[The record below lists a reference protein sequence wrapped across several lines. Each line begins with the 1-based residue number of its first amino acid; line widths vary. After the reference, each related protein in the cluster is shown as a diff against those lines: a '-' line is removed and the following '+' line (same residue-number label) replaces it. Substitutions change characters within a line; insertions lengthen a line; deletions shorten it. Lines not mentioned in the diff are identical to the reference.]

1 MLKMSLEFLLLAS
14 LLGGIV
20 FILREDPVRFRE
32 VVGQIPLVESIVPKP
47 CREPIPYVIG
57 SFDARFGIS
66 EADFQIAIAEAARVW
81 DQASG
86 RTLFSED
93 PKATLKINLIYDER
107 QAETDR
113 LKVLSDSLAKVQAS
127 QIVLS
132 EKQLSL
138 SARYAATKKEYEKLL
153 GQFQSDQEKYNREV
167 EYWNDRGGAPEE
179 EYKDLM
185 KEKTL
190 LRKAYARLES
200 KRGELNEFAR
210 GLNST
215 SRIETK
221 LIEGYNAEVLEY
233 KETYGEPEEFQ
244 EGLYTG
250 KSIDIYQ
257 FEDRNQLVLVLAHEL
272 GHALG
277 IDHVA
282 NPTSLMYHFMA
293 EQSDMLK
300 LSNED
305 MVALKTACALP

>member
-1 MLKMSLEFLLLAS
+1 MLKMSLEFLLLTS

-20 FILREDPVRFRE
+20 FILREDPIRFRE
-32 VVGQIPLVESIVPKP
+32 VVGQIPLIDSFIPKP
-47 CREPIPYVIG
+47 CREPIPYAIG
-57 SFDARFGIS
+57 SFDTRFGIS
-66 EADFQIAIAEAARVW
+66 EADFQIAIAEAAHAW

-86 RTLFSED
+86 RTLFATD

-113 LKVLSDSLAKVQAS
+113 LKALSDSLSKVQAS

-167 EYWNDRGGAPEE
+167 EYWNDRGGAPED

-185 KEKTL
+185 KEKTSL
-190 LRKAYARLES
+190 KKAYARLES
-200 KRGELNEFAR
+200 KREELNEFAR
-210 GLNST
+210 GLTST
-215 SRIETK
+215 SRVETK

-233 KETYGEPEEFQ
+233 KEVYGEPEEFQ

-250 KSIDIYQ
+250 KSIDIFQ
-257 FEDRNQLVLVLAHEL
+257 FEDHAQLILVLAHEL

-293 EQSDMLK
+293 EQSDVLM